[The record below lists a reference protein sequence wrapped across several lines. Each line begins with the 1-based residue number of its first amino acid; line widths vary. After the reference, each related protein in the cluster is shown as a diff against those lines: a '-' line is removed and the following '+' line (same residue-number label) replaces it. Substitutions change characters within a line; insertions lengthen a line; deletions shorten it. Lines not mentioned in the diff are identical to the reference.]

1 MIKGEIK
8 GGGGG
13 SDLGRRGLGGEQGF
27 IAIIALGIF
36 LMLSIFGI
44 IVQRTTM
51 DTIYNIQ
58 TTNKY
63 NEASDIANSVMEYL
77 RYEMNMHEAG
87 YNTAG
92 ACAYGEYYGGI
103 PGLNDDRCDDIAV
116 ALGITDKNVEIT
128 MEIKGR
134 GTPEDEFT
142 DGTCPGLIGL
152 GCYTI
157 PLPGTGDAGDR
168 CSMYTP
174 TNDADAL
181 VDDNGQVSSS
191 QGEIAQ
197 IDYSCNW
204 NKLAF
209 GSSSVDRVAIPLYYD
224 DGTGIINPFHAGTI
238 PSLQATEFSIRV
250 RPPCLP
256 CDSTNRTCTA
266 GEDETVCDDSYRY
279 ELDDGTYGGDGEN
292 EIVVQWQLSG
302 ECGGEECGLIQY
314 VVWDG
319 DEVDEQQSS
328 VISEQR
334 INNNHPTLWDY
345 ISLRGS
351 TYNFF
356 SEGIDTSTYNS
367 LFILDRL
374 QKTQKPVLTLFL
386 TEKLID
392 PDGNN
397 VPYLEYQI
405 ITDKPIGS
413 PKIKAEA
420 IVNMDGYVFEKI
432 LYKEEQ
438 KSLIDF
444 AVQN

>member
-1 MIKGEIK
+1 
-8 GGGGG
+8 
-13 SDLGRRGLGGEQGF
+13 
-27 IAIIALGIF
+27 
-36 LMLSIFGI
+36 
-44 IVQRTTM
+44 M

-77 RYEMNMHEAG
+77 QYEMSMHEAG
-87 YNTAG
+87 YNFEMP
-92 ACAYGEYYGGI
+92 CVYEEGGGGTTN
-103 PGLNDDRCDDIAV
+103 PSECDVV
-116 ALGITDKNVEIT
+116 ADSLELLDKNVEIT

-134 GTPEDEFT
+134 GTSDDEFT
-142 DGTCPGLIGL
+142 TGTCPGLIGT

-168 CSMYTP
+168 CGMYTP
-174 TNDADAL
+174 TNDADAM
-181 VDDNGQVSSS
+181 VNDNGQVSSS
-191 QGEIAQ
+191 QGEVTQ

-209 GSSSVDRVAIPLYYD
+209 GSSSMDRVAIPLYYD
-224 DGTGIINPFHAGTI
+224 DGTEIVNPFHQDTALA
-238 PSLQATEFSIRV
+238 LQATEFSIRV

-256 CDSTNRTCTA
+256 CDSANRTCTA
-266 GEDETVCDDSYRY
+266 GEDETICDDNYRY
-279 ELDDGTYGGDGEN
+279 ELDETEN

-302 ECGGEECGLIQY
+302 ECNKEECGLIQY

-319 DEVDEQQSS
+319 EEVDEYQSS

-334 INNNHPTLWDY
+334 INNDPNLPEYT
-345 ISLRGS
+345 SLNSIFQSRGV
-351 TYNFF
+351 
-356 SEGIDTSTYNS
+356 DTSTYNN
-367 LFILDRL
+367 LLIMDRL
-374 QKTQKPVLTLFL
+374 EEMQKPVLTLFL

-392 PDGNN
+392 TEGNN

-420 IVNMDGYVFEKI
+420 IVNVNGYGSTKT
-432 LYKEEQ
+432 LYKE
-438 KSLIDF
+438 KKTPLVDF